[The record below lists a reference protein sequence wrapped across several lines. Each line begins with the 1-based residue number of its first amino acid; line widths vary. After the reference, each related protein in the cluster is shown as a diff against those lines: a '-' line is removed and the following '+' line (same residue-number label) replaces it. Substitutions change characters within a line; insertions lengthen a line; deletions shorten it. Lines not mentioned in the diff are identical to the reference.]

1 MKYYTKQKVSKN
13 TEKTEPNN
21 DEESVNLLQK
31 IPLGILTFDEEYK
44 INYINEYFSN
54 LGLFY
59 NFNFNNLIGQSILD
73 TEIFPNLILKDELFD
88 IQTGY
93 SFEKEY
99 SRIETSSASLSV
111 IIKCSPIFEAHNF
124 HGGIIVIEDLK
135 ILKAIT
141 DTGIL
146 KTEHF
151 EKIINEIND
160 LLFITDDSGKVKL
173 YYGKQIRNL
182 NCEITNDFQIDNIFS
197 LTARSIFDKYYELVK
212 TNRRSEKFNIELIVG
227 ESNLIYECRIEPLLN
242 KKGQIQF
249 IFFFLNNITEII
261 KYNEILAQQLID
273 YKQYQSIAESM
284 TESIIVVDLEGKIV
298 LWNKASEVLF
308 GYSRNEVSGKF
319 LGEALKL
326 FDETYFNNIK
336 EELNKTNSW
345 KINLTFNNKDEKKE
359 IAEARFSMQQG
370 DSFIIVLFIN
380 ITNKYLIEQQLKTT
394 EERFRNIIGNT
405 EDLIISLDP
414 DGTITFVNEKFV
426 SVLGYSSEIV
436 NKNIKTLLDPQYLTN
451 NLFDLKEFKNNPN
464 KKIELPIIS
473 KFGNI
478 HYFTAKFSPV
488 FFDNKTIKYFIG
500 FFYEITSEKK
510 LEKEF
515 ILYKSLFESSKDGI
529 AIIAN
534 GKIVL
539 SNDSFATIFGYNKKE
554 EIINSN
560 LIDLVSSNDVVK
572 VAEYFQ
578 LLEQRKEVPGRIEF
592 LGRRKDKS
600 AFFIEVS
607 PSIVDVE
614 SKNFVVI
621 DARDITERKRV
632 QQAIRESEEKYRNI
646 TENIDDFLFTFERI
660 EKVLKPLFYTFSVE
674 KITGYTQSEFLLEST
689 LFLKIIYP
697 DDFQLVKKKL
707 EAILRSRIQVSEEM
721 EFRII
726 NKRGNIVWVRTK
738 INVIRN
744 GDGKIS
750 KIYGLVSDISL
761 RKKAEEELNRSTE
774 NLIKLN
780 ETKDKFIS
788 IISHDL
794 RTPFSSILG
803 FTDLLL
809 VDEDLTE
816 EEKEQYIRFIQES
829 SKSMLSL
836 VNSLLDWTRLQTG
849 RIKFEP
855 EKISARMIII
865 NCINSLSGA
874 ALQKNINLRSDV
886 EKDIIIYADNSLM
899 TQVFNNLISNAI
911 KFTKPGGEI
920 VITSSPSKKTR
931 FYEFCV
937 RDNGVGIKPEN
948 MKELFR
954 IDTKYS
960 SEGTAGEKG
969 TGLGLSLVNEIIE
982 KHGGNIWVESEY
994 GKGSNFKFILPIAS
1008 ANILLVDDSKT
1019 DRLLY
1024 SKILKHITPDYN
1036 IDTASNGKDALEKIR
1051 TAPPALVITDHLMPE
1066 MNGYELTRE
1075 IKKLDIKGKPQVIV
1089 LSGNIDRSAID
1100 DYTNMGIEYVFHKP
1114 VNLSIFKTAVE
1125 KSLRKGLL
1133 G

>member
-1 MKYYTKQKVSKN
+1 MANQ
-13 TEKTEPNN
+13 TEKTRSQS
-21 DEESVNLLQK
+21 EEEGTNLLRK
-31 IPLGILTFDEEYK
+31 VPIGILTFDEEFR
-44 INYINEYFSN
+44 INFVNENFSN
-54 LGLFY
+54 LGIYY
-59 NFNFNNLIGQSILD
+59 NFNYDNLTGQRILD
-73 TEIFPNLILKDELFD
+73 SDIFPGLSLREDLLD

-93 SFEKEY
+93 SFEREY
-99 SRIETSSASLSV
+99 NRIDTSSASISL
-111 IIKCSPIFEAHNF
+111 IIKCSPVFENQNF
-124 HGGIIVIEDLK
+124 QGGILVVEDLR
-135 ILKAIT
+135 ILKGIT
-141 DTGIL
+141 ETGTL
-146 KTEHF
+146 KTEYF
-151 EKIINEIND
+151 EKIMSKVND
-160 LLFITDDSGKVKL
+160 LLFITDDEGKVKF

-182 NCEITNDFQIDNIFS
+182 NYEITNNFQINNIFS
-197 LTARSIFDKYYELVK
+197 IAVRNDFDKHYEQVK
-212 TNRRSEKFNIELIVG
+212 IKRHSEKFNIELVAG
-227 ESNLIYECRIEPLLN
+227 ENKLIYECRIEPLLN

-249 IFFFLNNITEII
+249 IFFFLEDITESIQLD
-261 KYNEILAQQLID
+261 KNLTQQLND
-273 YKQYQSIAESM
+273 FKQYQSIAESM
-284 TESIIVVDLEGKIV
+284 AESIIAIDLEGRIM
-298 LWNKASEVLF
+298 LWNRASEILF
-308 GYSRNEVSGKF
+308 GYSKKEVSGKF
-319 LGEALKL
+319 LGETLKL
-326 FDETYFNNIK
+326 FDEPYFNNIK
-336 EELNKTNSW
+336 EELDKSNSW
-345 KINLTFNNKDEKKE
+345 KINLTFNKKYEEKE
-359 IAEARFSMQQG
+359 IVEARFSMRPG

-380 ITNKYLIEQQLKTT
+380 ITGRELLEQQLRAT
-394 EERFRNIIGNT
+394 EDRFRNILGNT

-414 DGTITFVNEKFV
+414 DGTITYVNEKFI
-426 SVLGYSSEIV
+426 SVLGFSGEIIS
-436 NKNIKTLLDPQYLTN
+436 KNVKVLIDPQYLTN
-451 NLFDLKEFKNNPN
+451 NVFDLKEFKNNPN

-478 HYFTAKFSPV
+478 HYFTTKFVPV

-515 ILYKSLFESSKDGI
+515 FLFKSLFEASKDGI
-529 AIIAN
+529 AILTN

-554 EIINSN
+554 EVFNNS
-560 LIDLVSSNDVVK
+560 LIDFVSSNDVVR

-578 LLEQRKEVPGRIEF
+578 LLEQKKEVPGRIEF

-600 AFFIEVS
+600 VFFIEVS
-607 PSIVDVE
+607 PSIVNIE
-614 SKNFVVI
+614 SKNFVVL
-621 DARDITERKRV
+621 DARDVTERKRV

-660 EKVLKPLFYTFSVE
+660 DRVLKPLFYTFSVE

-697 DDFQLVKKKL
+697 DDFLLVKKKL
-707 EAILRSRIQVSEEM
+707 NTFLRSRIQVSEEM

-744 GDGKIS
+744 SDSKIS

-803 FTDLLL
+803 FTDLLIG
-809 VDEDLTE
+809 DEDLTE
-816 EEKEQYIRFIQES
+816 EEKKQYIRFIQES
-829 SKSMLSL
+829 SKSMLAL

-865 NCINSLSGA
+865 NSINSLSGA
-874 ALQKNINLRSDV
+874 ALQKHINLKSEV
-886 EKDIIIYADNSLM
+886 EKNVTIYADNSLM

-911 KFTKPGGEI
+911 KFTKPRGEI
-920 VITSSPSKKTR
+920 VISASPSKKTR
-931 FYEFCV
+931 FYEFSIK
-937 RDNGVGIKPEN
+937 DNGVGIKPEN

-994 GKGSNFKFILPIAS
+994 GKGTDFKFILPIAS
-1008 ANILLVDDSKT
+1008 ANILLVDDNKT

-1024 SKILKHITPDYN
+1024 SKILKNITPDYT
-1036 IDTASNGKDALEKIR
+1036 IEIASNGREALEKIM

-1066 MNGYELTRE
+1066 MNGYELTME

-1089 LSGNIDRSAID
+1089 LSGDMDRSTID
-1100 DYTNMGIEYVFHKP
+1100 DYTNLGVEYVFHKP
-1114 VNLSIFKTAVE
+1114 VNLSNFKTAVE
-1125 KSLRKGLL
+1125 KSLRKGLS

>member
-1 MKYYTKQKVSKN
+1 MSKN
-13 TEKTEPNN
+13 TERTKS
-21 DEESVNLLQK
+21 DSVEDNTKLLQK
-31 IPLGILTFDEEYK
+31 IPLGILTFDDEYR
-44 INYINEYFSN
+44 ISFVNEGFSD
-54 LGLFY
+54 LATY
-59 NFNFNNLIGQSILD
+59 YKFNNENLTGQSILD
-73 TEIFPNLILKDELFD
+73 SEIFPGLILKDELLD

-99 SRIETSSASLSV
+99 SNVDTGSVSISV
-111 IIKCSPIFEAHNF
+111 IIKCTPIFEDSTF
-124 HGGIIVIEDLK
+124 QGGILVVEDLS
-135 ILKAIT
+135 ILN
-141 DTGIL
+141 GIADKELL
-146 KTEHF
+146 KKEHF
-151 EKIINEIND
+151 EKIINKVND
-160 LLFITDDSGKVKL
+160 LLFVTDVDGNVKLHYGMQIKNLNFEAANNFQITNIFKSEARIDFENYFEQVKVK
-173 YYGKQIRNL
+173 RH
-182 NCEITNDFQIDNIFS
+182 S
-197 LTARSIFDKYYELVK
+197 V
-212 TNRRSEKFNIELIVG
+212 KFNLGLEIG
-227 ESNLIYECRIEPLLN
+227 GNNFIYECQIEPLLN
-242 KKGQIQF
+242 KKGQVQF
-249 IFFFLNNITEII
+249 IFVILNDITTII
-261 KYNEILAQQLID
+261 RDNENLVQQLND

-284 TESIIVVDLEGKIV
+284 SESIIAIDLEGRV
-298 LWNKASEVLF
+298 MLWNKASEMLF
-308 GYSRNEVSGKF
+308 GYTRNEVAGKF
-319 LGEALKL
+319 LGDALKL
-326 FDETYFNNIK
+326 FDAAYFNNIR
-336 EELNKTNSW
+336 EELNKSKSW
-345 KINLTFNNKDEKKE
+345 KINLTFNRKDEKKE
-359 IAEARFSMQQG
+359 VVEARFSLRP
-370 DSFIIVLFIN
+370 DDNFIIVLFIN
-380 ITNKYLIEQQLKTT
+380 ITDKNIIEQQLRTA
-394 EERFRNIIGNT
+394 EDRCRNILSST

-414 DGTITFVNEKFV
+414 DGTITYLNEKFV
-426 SVLGYSSEIV
+426 TILGYSNEILG
-436 NKNIKTLLDPQYLTN
+436 KNFRILLDPKYTAN
-451 NLFDLKEFKNNPN
+451 KIFDLKEFKNNPN
-464 KKIELPIIS
+464 KKVELPLIS
-473 KFGNI
+473 KFGNV
-478 HYFTAKFSPV
+478 HYFTSKFSPV
-488 FFDNKTIKYFIG
+488 FFENRTIKYFIG

-515 ILYKSLFESSKDGI
+515 LLFKSLFESSKDGI
-529 AIIAN
+529 AIIAE
-534 GKIVL
+534 GRIVL

-554 EIINSN
+554 EVLNSN

-578 LLEQRKEVPGRIEF
+578 LLEHRKEVPGRIEF
-592 LGRRKDKS
+592 LGKKKDNS
-600 AFFIEVS
+600 LFFIEVS
-607 PSIVDVE
+607 PSIIDIE

-621 DARDITERKRV
+621 DARDVTERKRV

-660 EKVLKPLFYTFSVE
+660 DKVLKPLFYTFSVE
-674 KITGYTQSEFLLEST
+674 KITGYTQTEFLLEST
-689 LFLKIIYP
+689 LFLKIVYP
-697 DDFQLVKKKL
+697 DDFQSVKNKL
-707 EAILRSRIQVSEEM
+707 NTVLQSRVQVSEEM

-738 INVIRN
+738 INVVRN
-744 GDGKIS
+744 NSGKIS

-809 VDEDLTE
+809 VDDELTE
-816 EEKEQYIRFIQES
+816 EEKKQYVRFIQES
-829 SKSMLSL
+829 SKSMLAL

-865 NCINSLSGA
+865 NSINSLSGSA
-874 ALQKNINLRSDV
+874 FQKNITLRSEV
-886 EKDIIIYADNSLM
+886 EKNVTIYADNSLM

-920 VITSSPSKKTR
+920 VISASPSKRTR
-931 FYEFCV
+931 FYEFSV

-994 GKGSNFKFILPIAS
+994 GKGSNFKFILPVAS

-1024 SKILKHITPDYN
+1024 SKILKNITPDYN
-1036 IDTASNGKDALEKIR
+1036 IEIASNGKEALEKIIA
-1051 TAPPALVITDHLMPE
+1051 APPALVITDHTMPV

-1089 LSGNIDRSAID
+1089 LSGDIDRSAIV
-1100 DYTNMGIEYVFHKP
+1100 DYTNLGIEYVFHKP
-1114 VNLSIFKTAVE
+1114 VNLSNFKTAVE
-1125 KSLRKGLL
+1125 KSLRKGLIN
-1133 G
+1133 

>member
-1 MKYYTKQKVSKN
+1 MAKYTKKKA
-13 TEKTEPNN
+13 PNIG
-21 DEESVNLLQK
+21 DERANLLQK
-31 IPLGILTFDEEYK
+31 APVGILTFDEEYR
-44 INYINEYFSN
+44 INLVNEN
-54 LGLFY
+54 LSHLGPY
-59 NFNFNNLIGQSILD
+59 YSFNYDNLTGQSILD
-73 TEIFPNLILKDELFD
+73 SEIFPGLSLKEELLD
-88 IQTGY
+88 IKTGY

-99 SRIETSSASLSV
+99 TRIDTGSASISV
-111 IIKCSPIFEAHNF
+111 IIKCSPVFEDHNF
-124 HGGIIVIEDLK
+124 QGGILVVEDLRIIK
-135 ILKAIT
+135 GVT
-141 DTGIL
+141 EEGIL
-146 KTEHF
+146 KSEHF
-151 EKIINEIND
+151 EKIMNKVND
-160 LLFITDDSGKVKL
+160 LLFITDGEGKVKF
-173 YYGKQIRNL
+173 YYGKQVRNL
-182 NCEITNDFQIDNIFS
+182 NYEITYNFQINNIFPPA
-197 LTARSIFDKYYELVK
+197 ARSDFDKYYELVRAK
-212 TNRRSEKFNIELIVG
+212 RRSEKFKTELVVG
-227 ESNLIYECRIEPLLN
+227 EDKIIYECKIEPSLN
-242 KKGQIQF
+242 KKGQLQF
-249 IFFFLNNITEII
+249 IFFFLNDITEII
-261 KYNEILAQQLID
+261 QDNENLARQLND
-273 YKQYQSIAESM
+273 FKLYQTIAESM
-284 TESIIVVDLEGKIV
+284 AESIITIDLEGKV
-298 LWNKASEVLF
+298 LLWNKASEILF
-308 GYSRNEVSGKF
+308 GYSKNEVSGKF

-326 FDETYFNNIK
+326 FDEVYFNNIK
-336 EELNKTNSW
+336 EELKKDKSW
-345 KINLTFNNKDEKKE
+345 KINLTFNKKDQKKE
-359 IAEARFSMQQG
+359 IVEARFSMQPE
-370 DSFIIVLFIN
+370 DSFITVLFIN
-380 ITNKYLIEQQLKTT
+380 ITDRNLIEQQLKTS
-394 EERFRNIIGNT
+394 EERFRNILGNT
-405 EDLIISLDP
+405 DDLIISLET
-414 DGTITFVNEKFV
+414 DGTIAYVNEKFV
-426 SVLGYSSEIV
+426 SVLGYSGEIIS
-436 NKNIKTLLDPQYLTN
+436 KNIKAFLDPKYLEN
-451 NLFDLKEFKNNPN
+451 NIFDLKEFKNNPN
-464 KKIELPIIS
+464 KKIELPLIS

-488 FFDNKTIKYFIG
+488 FFDNKTIRSYNG
-500 FFYEITSEKK
+500 FLYEITSEKK

-515 ILYKSLFESSKDGI
+515 FLFKSLFEASKDGI
-529 AIIAN
+529 AIVTN

-539 SNDSFATIFGYNKKE
+539 SNDSFATIFGHKKKE
-554 EIINSN
+554 EVFNNS
-560 LIDLVSSNDVVK
+560 LIDFVSSNDSLK

-578 LLEQRKEVPGRIEF
+578 LLELGKEVPGRLEF

-600 AFFIEVS
+600 VFFIEVS
-607 PSIVDVE
+607 PSIINVD

-621 DARDITERKRV
+621 DARDVTERKRA

-674 KITGYTQSEFLLEST
+674 KITGYTQTEFLLEST
-689 LFLKIIYP
+689 LFLKIVYP
-697 DDFQLVKKKL
+697 DDFHLVKKKL
-707 EAILRSRIQVSEEM
+707 KTILRSRIQVSEEM
-721 EFRII
+721 EFRIL
-726 NKRGNIVWVRTK
+726 NKHGNIVWIRTK

-744 GDGKIS
+744 TDGKIS

-794 RTPFSSILG
+794 RTPFSSIMG
-803 FTDLLL
+803 FTDLLIE
-809 VDEDLTE
+809 DEDLTE
-816 EEKEQYIRFIQES
+816 EEKKQYVRFIQES
-829 SKSMLSL
+829 SKSMLAL

-865 NCINSLSGA
+865 NSINSLSVA
-874 ALQKNINLRSDV
+874 ALQKNIILKSEV
-886 EKDIIIYADNSLM
+886 EKNVTIYADNSLM

-920 VITSSPSKKTR
+920 VISASPSKKTR
-931 FYEFCV
+931 FYEFSV

-954 IDTKYS
+954 IDTKFS

-982 KHGGNIWVESEY
+982 KHGGKIWVESEY

-1024 SKILKHITPDYN
+1024 SKILKNITPDYT
-1036 IDTASNGKDALEKIR
+1036 IEIASNGKEALEKIM

-1066 MNGYELTRE
+1066 MNGYELIRE

-1089 LSGNIDRSAID
+1089 LSRDMDRSAID
-1100 DYTNMGIEYVFHKP
+1100 DYTNLGIEYVFHKP
-1114 VNLSIFKTAVE
+1114 VNLSNFKTAVE

>member
-1 MKYYTKQKVSKN
+1 MLSNTDKTKPHSKEDN
-13 TEKTEPNN
+13 AKF
-21 DEESVNLLQK
+21 LQK
-31 IPLGILTFDEEYK
+31 IPLGILRFDEEYR
-44 INYINEYFSN
+44 INFINESFIN
-54 LGLFY
+54 LALYY
-59 NFNFNNLIGQSILD
+59 NFNSDNLTGQSILD
-73 TEIFPNLILKDELFD
+73 SEIFPGLSLKDELLD

-93 SFEKEY
+93 SFEREY
-99 SRIETSSASLSV
+99 FRIGTGSVSISV
-111 IIKCSPIFEAHNF
+111 IIKCTPVFEDHNF
-124 HGGIIVIEDLK
+124 QGGILVVEDLRILK
-135 ILKAIT
+135 GITDKGILKA
-141 DTGIL
+141 DN
-146 KTEHF
+146 F
-151 EKIINEIND
+151 EKILNKVND
-160 LLFITDDSGKVKL
+160 LLFITDEAGRVKIC
-173 YYGKQIRNL
+173 YGKHVKNL
-182 NCEITNDFQIDNIFS
+182 NYEIADNFQIDNIFRP
-197 LTARSIFDKYYELVK
+197 AAKDDFNKYIEQVRIK
-212 TNRRSEKFNIELIVG
+212 RRAVKFNIELESG
-227 ESNLIYECRIEPLLN
+227 ETKYIYECLAEPLLDN
-242 KKGQIQF
+242 KGIIQF
-249 IFFFLNNITEII
+249 IFFFLNDITKIVQ
-261 KYNEILAQQLID
+261 YNENLARQLND

-284 TESIIVVDLEGKIV
+284 TESIIAIDLDGKV
-298 LWNKASEVLF
+298 MLWNKASELLF
-308 GYSRNEVSGKF
+308 GYSKDEVTGKF
-319 LGEALKL
+319 LGDALKL
-326 FDETYFNNIK
+326 FDEAYFSNIK
-336 EELNKTNSW
+336 EELDQSKSW
-345 KINLTFNNKDEKKE
+345 KINLTFNRKDEKKE
-359 IAEARFSMQQG
+359 IVEARFSMRPG

-380 ITNKYLIEQQLKTT
+380 ITEKNLKEQQLKTT
-394 EERFRNIIGNT
+394 EERFRNILGNT
-405 EDLIISLDP
+405 EDLIISLEP
-414 DGTITFVNEKFV
+414 DGTITYINEKFV
-426 SVLGYSSEIV
+426 AILGYSGEIIG
-436 NKNIKTLLDPQYLTN
+436 KNIRILLDPKYLIN
-451 NLFDLKEFKNNPN
+451 NIFDLKEFKNNPN
-464 KKIELPIIS
+464 RKIELPIIS

-478 HYFTAKFSPV
+478 HYFNTKFSPV
-488 FFDNKTIKYFIG
+488 FFENKTIKYYIG

-515 ILYKSLFESSKDGI
+515 YLFKSLFEASKDGI

-539 SNDSFATIFGYNKKE
+539 SNDSFASIFGHKKKE
-554 EIINSN
+554 EVINNN
-560 LIDLVSSNDVVK
+560 LIDFVSSNDVVK

-592 LGRRKDKS
+592 LGKRKDNS
-600 AFFIEVS
+600 SFFIEVS
-607 PSIVDVE
+607 PSIVEID

-621 DARDITERKRV
+621 DARDVTERKRV

-646 TENIDDFLFTFERI
+646 TENIDDFLFTFERVD
-660 EKVLKPLFYTFSVE
+660 KVLKPLFYTFSVE

-689 LFLKIIYP
+689 LFLRIIYP
-697 DDFQLVKKKL
+697 DDFQLVKNKL
-707 EAILRSRIQVSEEM
+707 NTILRSRIQISEEM
-721 EFRII
+721 EFRIL

-744 GDGKIS
+744 SNGIIS

-809 VDEDLTE
+809 VDEELTE
-816 EEKEQYIRFIQES
+816 DEKKQYVRFIQES
-829 SKSMLSL
+829 SKSMLAL

-865 NCINSLSGA
+865 NSINSLSGA
-874 ALQKNINLRSDV
+874 AFQKNINLRSEVDKNV
-886 EKDIIIYADNSLM
+886 TIYADNSLM

-911 KFTKPGGEI
+911 KFTNPGGEI
-920 VITSSPSKKTR
+920 VISAIPSKKPR
-931 FYEFCV
+931 FYEFSV

-948 MKELFR
+948 IKELFR

-994 GKGSNFKFILPIAS
+994 GNGSNFKLVLPIAS

-1024 SKILKHITPDYN
+1024 SKILKNITPDYN
-1036 IDTASNGKDALEKIR
+1036 IEIASNGKEALEKIM
-1051 TAPPALVITDHLMPE
+1051 TAPPALVITDHIMPE

-1089 LSGNIDRSAID
+1089 LSGDIDRSAIV
-1100 DYTNMGIEYVFHKP
+1100 DYTNLGIEYVFHKP
-1114 VNLSIFKTAVE
+1114 VNLSNFKTAVE

-1133 G
+1133 S

>member
-1 MKYYTKQKVSKN
+1 MLKN
-13 TEKTEPNN
+13 TEKTKPGSEQ
-21 DEESVNLLQK
+21 DSAKFLQK
-31 IPLGILTFDEEYK
+31 IPLGILTFDEEYR
-44 INYINEYFSN
+44 INLVNENFSN
-54 LGLFY
+54 LGIYY
-59 NFNFNNLIGQSILD
+59 NFNYDNLTGQSILD
-73 TEIFPNLILKDELFD
+73 SEIFPGLNLKDELLD
-88 IQTGY
+88 IQSGY

-99 SRIETSSASLSV
+99 CRVETGSASITV
-111 IIKCSPIFEAHNF
+111 VVKCSPVFEDHNF
-124 HGGIIVIEDLK
+124 QGGILVVEDLR
-135 ILKAIT
+135 ILKGIT
-141 DTGIL
+141 DNGIL

-151 EKIINEIND
+151 EKIINKVND
-160 LLFITDDSGKVKL
+160 FLFITDDEGKIKFF
-173 YYGKQIRNL
+173 YGKQIRDL
-182 NCEITNDFQIDNIFS
+182 NYEITNNFQIDKIFS
-197 LTARSIFDKYYELVK
+197 PAARSDFDKYYEQVK
-212 TNRRSEKFNIELIVG
+212 IKRRSEKFNIELVLG
-227 ESNLIYECRIEPLLN
+227 ENNYIYECQIEPLLN

-249 IFFFLNNITEII
+249 IFIILNDRTII
-261 KYNEILAQQLID
+261 IRNNENLVQQLSD

-284 TESIIVVDLEGKIV
+284 TESIIAIDLSGRV
-298 LWNKASEVLF
+298 MLWNKASEILF
-308 GYSRNEVSGKF
+308 GYTRNEVAGKF
-319 LGEALKL
+319 LGDALKL
-326 FDETYFNNIK
+326 FDEAYFNNIK
-336 EELNKTNSW
+336 EELNRNKSW
-345 KINLTFNNKDEKKE
+345 KINLTFNRKDEKKE
-359 IAEARFSMQQG
+359 IVEARFSMAPE

-380 ITNKYLIEQQLKTT
+380 ITDKNIIEQQLKTT
-394 EERFRNIIGNT
+394 EERFRNILGNT

-414 DGTITFVNEKFV
+414 DGTITYVNEKFIT
-426 SVLGYSSEIV
+426 VLGYSGEIIG
-436 NKNIKTLLDPQYLTN
+436 KNIRILLEPQYLTN
-451 NLFDLKEFKNNPN
+451 NIFDLKEFKNNPGR
-464 KKIELPIIS
+464 KIELPIIS

-478 HYFTAKFSPV
+478 HYFAAKFSPV
-488 FFDNKTIKYFIG
+488 FFENRTIRYFIG

-515 ILYKSLFESSKDGI
+515 FLFKSLFEASKDGI

-554 EIINSN
+554 EVFNNN
-560 LIDLVSSNDVVK
+560 LIDFVSSNDVVK
-572 VAEYFQ
+572 VGEYFQ

-592 LGRRKDKS
+592 LGRRRDNS
-600 AFFIEVS
+600 AFFVEVS
-607 PSIVDVE
+607 PSIVDIE
-614 SKNFVVI
+614 GKSFVVV
-621 DARDITERKRV
+621 DARDVTERKRV

-689 LFLKIIYP
+689 LLLKIIYP

-707 EAILRSRIQVSEEM
+707 KGILRSRIQESEEM

-726 NKRGNIVWVRTK
+726 NKRGNIVWIRTK

-744 GDGKIS
+744 NSGKIS
-750 KIYGLVSDISL
+750 KIYGLISDISL

-803 FTDLLL
+803 FTDLLIG
-809 VDEDLTE
+809 DEDLTE
-816 EEKEQYIRFIQES
+816 DEKKQYVRFIQES
-829 SKSMLSL
+829 SKSMLAL

-865 NCINSLSGA
+865 NSINSLSGA
-874 ALQKNINLRSDV
+874 ALQKNINLRSEV
-886 EKDIIIYADNSLM
+886 GKNVTIYADNSLM

-920 VITSSPSKKTR
+920 VISASPSKKTR
-931 FYEFCV
+931 FFEFSV

-948 MKELFR
+948 IKELFR

-994 GKGSNFKFILPIAS
+994 GNGSNFKFILPVAS

-1024 SKILKHITPDYN
+1024 SKILKNITPDYN
-1036 IDTASNGKDALEKIR
+1036 IEIASNGKEALEKVIA
-1051 TAPPALVITDHLMPE
+1051 APPALVITDHSMPV

-1089 LSGNIDRSAID
+1089 LSGDIDRSAIL
-1100 DYTNMGIEYVFHKP
+1100 DYTNLGIEYVFHKP
-1114 VNLSIFKTAVE
+1114 VNLSNFKIAVE

>member
-1 MKYYTKQKVSKN
+1 MLKG
-13 TEKTEPNN
+13 TEKTKPHS
-21 DEESVNLLQK
+21 EEYNAKLLQI
-31 IPLGILTFDEEYK
+31 IPLGIITFDEEYR
-44 INYINEYFSN
+44 INFVNESFSN
-54 LGLFY
+54 LAHYY
-59 NFNFNNLIGQSILD
+59 NFNSDNLTGQSILD
-73 TEIFPNLILKDELFD
+73 SEIFPGLLLKEDLLE
-88 IQTGY
+88 IQSGY
-93 SFEKEY
+93 SFEREY
-99 SRIETSSASLSV
+99 FRIGTGASSISV
-111 IIKCSPIFEAHNF
+111 IIKCSPVFGDHDF
-124 HGGIIVIEDLK
+124 QGGILLVEDLK
-135 ILKAIT
+135 IIKGIEEKGALKS
-141 DTGIL
+141 
-146 KTEHF
+146 EHF
-151 EKIINEIND
+151 EKIINQVND
-160 LLFITDDSGKVKL
+160 LLFITDDEGKVKVSF
-173 YYGKQIRNL
+173 GKQIKNL
-182 NCEITNDFQIDNIFS
+182 NYEITDNFKINNIF
-197 LTARSIFDKYYELVK
+197 TPEAGVDFDKYYQQVK
-212 TNRRSEKFNIELIVG
+212 TRRQSIKFNIKLVIG
-227 ESNLIYECRIEPLLN
+227 ENDYSYECRIEPLLG

-249 IFFFLNNITEII
+249 IFFFLNDITEFVSD
-261 KYNEILAQQLID
+261 NEILANQLNN

-284 TESIIVVDLEGKIV
+284 TESIIAIDLEGKV
-298 LWNKASEVLF
+298 MLWNKASELLF
-308 GYSRNEVSGKF
+308 GYSRNEVGGKF
-319 LGEALKL
+319 LGDALKL
-326 FDETYFNNIK
+326 FDEAYFNNIK
-336 EELNKTNSW
+336 EELNNSQSW
-345 KINLTFNNKDEKKE
+345 KINLTFNRKDEKKE
-359 IAEARFSMQQG
+359 IVEARFSMRQG

-380 ITNKYLIEQQLKTT
+380 ITDKNLIEQHLKTT
-394 EERFRNIIGNT
+394 EERFRNILGNT

-414 DGTITFVNEKFV
+414 DGTITYINERFITI
-426 SVLGYSSEIV
+426 LGYSGDIIG
-436 NKNIKTLLDPQYLTN
+436 KNIRILFDPQYLAN
-451 NLFDLKEFKNNPN
+451 NIFDLKEFKNNPN
-464 KKIELPIIS
+464 RKIEIPLIS

-478 HYFTAKFSPV
+478 HYFNTKFSPV
-488 FFDNKTIKYFIG
+488 YFENRTIKYYVG

-515 ILYKSLFESSKDGI
+515 FLFKSLFEASKDGI

-539 SNDSFATIFGYNKKE
+539 SNDSFASLFGYIKKE
-554 EIINSN
+554 EVLNNN
-560 LIDLVSSNDVVK
+560 LIDFVSSNDVVK

-578 LLEQRKEVPGRIEF
+578 LLEQRKEVPGRLEF

-600 AFFIEVS
+600 SFFIEVS
-607 PSIVDVE
+607 PSIVNID
-614 SKNFVVI
+614 SKNFVVV
-621 DARDITERKRV
+621 DARDVTERKRV

-660 EKVLKPLFYTFSVE
+660 GKILKPLFYTFSVE

-697 DDFQLVKKKL
+697 DDFQSVRKKL
-707 EAILRSRIQVSEEM
+707 DPILRSRIQVSEEM

-738 INVIRN
+738 INVVRN
-744 GDGKIS
+744 SIGKIS

-809 VDEDLTE
+809 VDEELTE
-816 EEKEQYIRFIQES
+816 EEKKQYVRFIQES
-829 SKSMLSL
+829 SKSMLAL

-865 NCINSLSGA
+865 NSINSLSGA
-874 ALQKNINLRSDV
+874 AFQKNINLRSEVDKNV
-886 EKDIIIYADNSLM
+886 TIYADNSLM

-911 KFTKPGGEI
+911 KFTKAGGEI
-920 VITSSPSKKTR
+920 VISASPSNKTR
-931 FYEFCV
+931 FYEFSV

-994 GKGSNFKFILPIAS
+994 GKGSNFKFLLPVAS

-1024 SKILKHITPDYN
+1024 SKILKNITPDYN
-1036 IDTASNGKDALEKIR
+1036 IEIAANGKEALEKIM
-1051 TAPPALVITDHLMPE
+1051 TAPPALVITDHTMPE
-1066 MNGYELTRE
+1066 MNGYELTME
-1075 IKKLDIKGKPQVIV
+1075 IKKLDIKGKPQIIV
-1089 LSGNIDRSAID
+1089 LSGDIDRSTIL
-1100 DYTNMGIEYVFHKP
+1100 DYTNLGVEYVFHKP
-1114 VNLSIFKTAVE
+1114 VNLSNFKTAVE

-1133 G
+1133 S

>member
-1 MKYYTKQKVSKN
+1 MSDN
-13 TEKTEPNN
+13 TEKIKPNN
-21 DEESVNLLQK
+21 EEKGANLLQE
-31 IPLGILTFDEEYK
+31 IPLGILTFDGEYR
-44 INYINEYFSN
+44 INFINDNFLS

-59 NFNFNNLIGQSILD
+59 NFNYDNLIDQSILD
-73 TEIFPNLILKDELFD
+73 SEIFPNLNIKNELLD

-93 SFEKEY
+93 AFEREY
-99 SRIETSSASLSV
+99 NRIETSSAFLSV
-111 IIKCSPIFEAHNF
+111 MIKCSPIIKDHNF
-124 HGGIIVIEDLK
+124 KGGILVVEDLR
-135 ILKAIT
+135 ILKT
-141 DTGIL
+141 LTETEIL
-146 KTEHF
+146 RTEHF

-160 LLFITDDSGKVKL
+160 LIFITDDGGKVK
-173 YYGKQIRNL
+173 YYFGKQIRNL
-182 NCEITNDFQIDNIFS
+182 NYEITNDFQIDNIFS
-197 LTARSIFDKYYELVK
+197 PSSKSDFNKYYELVK
-212 TNRRSEKFNIELIVG
+212 ANRCSEKFNVELLVR
-227 ESNLIYECRIEPLLN
+227 ENKLIFECRIEPLLN

-249 IFFFLNNITEII
+249 IFIFLNDITGII
-261 KYNEILAQQLID
+261 KYNDNLIQQLND
-273 YKQYQSIAESM
+273 FKQYQSIAESM
-284 TESIIVVDLEGKIV
+284 TESIIAIDLEGKIM
-298 LWNKASEVLF
+298 LWNKASETLF
-308 GYSRNEVSGKF
+308 GYTKNEVTGKF
-319 LGEALKL
+319 LGDALKL
-326 FDETYFNNIK
+326 FDDAYFNNIK
-336 EELNKTNSW
+336 QELNKSNSW
-345 KINLTFNNKDEKKE
+345 KINLTFYKKDERKE
-359 IAEARFSMQQG
+359 IVEARFSMQRG

-380 ITNKYLIEQQLKTT
+380 ITDKNLIEQQLK
-394 EERFRNIIGNT
+394 ESEDRFSNIIRNT
-405 EDLIISLDP
+405 ENLIICLNP
-414 DGTITFVNEKFV
+414 DGTITYINEKFV

-436 NKNIKTLLDPQYLTN
+436 NKNIRSILDPQYLAN
-451 NLFDLKEFKNNPN
+451 NLFDLKEFKNNPK
-464 KKIELPIIS
+464 KKIELQIIS

-478 HYFTAKFSPV
+478 HYFTARFSPV
-488 FFDNKTIKYFIG
+488 FFDNKTLKYFVG
-500 FFYEITSEKK
+500 FFSEITSEKK
-510 LEKEF
+510 LEKDF
-515 ILYKSLFESSKDGI
+515 ILYKSLFESSRDGI
-529 AIIAN
+529 AIITN

-554 EIINSN
+554 EVINSN
-560 LIDLVSSNDVVK
+560 LIDFVSSNDVVK

-578 LLEQRKEVPGRIEF
+578 LLEQGKEVPGRIEF

-607 PSIVDVE
+607 PSIVGVE
-614 SKNFVVI
+614 SKNFIVI

-660 EKVLKPLFYTFSVE
+660 EKVLKPIFYTFSVE

-697 DDFQLVKKKL
+697 DDFQAVKKKL
-707 EAILRSRIQVSEEM
+707 AAILRSRNQVSEEM

-738 INVIRN
+738 INVRRN
-744 GDGKIS
+744 GDGKIL

-816 EEKEQYIRFIQES
+816 EEKKQYIRFIQES

-874 ALQKNINLRSDV
+874 ALQKNINLKSEV
-886 EKDIIIYADNSLM
+886 EKDVIIYADNSLM
-899 TQVFNNLISNAI
+899 TQVFNNLISNSI

-920 VITSSPSKKTR
+920 VITTSPSKKTR
-931 FYEFCV
+931 FYEFSV

-1036 IDTASNGKDALEKIR
+1036 IETASNGKEALEKIR
-1051 TAPPALVITDHLMPE
+1051 TAPPALVITDHIMPE
-1066 MNGYELTRE
+1066 MNGYDLTRE

-1089 LSGNIDRSAID
+1089 LSGDIDRSAID
-1100 DYTNMGIEYVFHKP
+1100 DYTNIGIEYVFHKP

>member
-1 MKYYTKQKVSKN
+1 MLSN
-13 TEKTEPNN
+13 TENTKPHS
-21 DEESVNLLQK
+21 DEDNAKFLQK
-31 IPLGILTFDEEYK
+31 IPLGIIIFDEEYR
-44 INYINEYFSN
+44 INFVNECFSN
-54 LGLFY
+54 LALYY
-59 NFNFNNLIGQSILD
+59 NFNPDNLTGQSILD
-73 TEIFPNLILKDELFD
+73 SEIFPALSLKDELLD

-99 SRIETSSASLSV
+99 FRIGSGSV
-111 IIKCSPIFEAHNF
+111 SISIIIKCSPVFEDHNF
-124 HGGIIVIEDLK
+124 RGGILVVEDLRILK
-135 ILKAIT
+135 GITDKAILKA
-141 DTGIL
+141 D
-146 KTEHF
+146 HF
-151 EKIINEIND
+151 EKIINKVND
-160 LLFITDDSGKVKL
+160 LLIITDDEGRVKFC
-173 YYGKQIRNL
+173 YGKQVKKL
-182 NCEITNDFQIDNIFS
+182 KYEIADNFQINNIF
-197 LTARSIFDKYYELVK
+197 TPEAKEDFDKYIEQVK
-212 TNRRSEKFNIELIVG
+212 VKRRSIKFNIEIVLDG
-227 ESNLIYECRIEPLLN
+227 NNFIYECQAEPLLDN
-242 KKGQIQF
+242 KGQIQF
-249 IFFFLNNITEII
+249 IFFFLNDITKTIQN
-261 KYNEILAQQLID
+261 NENLTHQLND
-273 YKQYQSIAESM
+273 YKQYHSIAESM
-284 TESIIVVDLEGKIV
+284 TESIIAIDEDGKV
-298 LWNKASEVLF
+298 MLWNKASELLF
-308 GYSRNEVSGKF
+308 GYSKEEVTGKF
-319 LGEALKL
+319 LGDALKL
-326 FDETYFNNIK
+326 FDEAYFNNIK
-336 EELNKTNSW
+336 KELDKNKSW
-345 KINLTFNNKDEKKE
+345 KINLTFNRKDEKKE
-359 IAEARFSMQQG
+359 IVEARFSMRPG

-380 ITNKYLIEQQLKTT
+380 ITDKNLIEQQLKTT
-394 EERFRNIIGNT
+394 EEKFRNILGNT

-414 DGTITFVNEKFV
+414 DGTITYINERFVAI
-426 SVLGYSSEIV
+426 LGYSSEIIG
-436 NKNIKTLLDPQYLTN
+436 KNIKILLDPQYLLN
-451 NLFDLKEFKNNPN
+451 NIFDLKEFKNNPN
-464 KKIELPIIS
+464 KKIELPLLS

-478 HYFTAKFSPV
+478 HYFNAKFSPV
-488 FFDNKTIKYFIG
+488 LFENKTIKYFIG

-515 ILYKSLFESSKDGI
+515 FLFKSLFEASKDGI

-539 SNDSFATIFGYNKKE
+539 SNDSFATIFGYKKKE
-554 EIINSN
+554 EVVNNN
-560 LIDLVSSNDVVK
+560 LIDFVSNNDVVR

-578 LLEQRKEVPGRIEF
+578 LLENRKEVPGRIEF
-592 LGRRKDKS
+592 LGRRKDNS
-600 AFFIEVS
+600 SFFLEVS
-607 PSIVDVE
+607 PSIIDID

-632 QQAIRESEEKYRNI
+632 QQVIRESEEKYRNI
-646 TENIDDFLFTFERI
+646 TENIDDFLFTFERV
-660 EKVLKPLFYTFSVE
+660 EKVLKPIFYTFSVE

-697 DDFQLVKKKL
+697 DDFQLVRKKL
-707 EAILRSRIQVSEEM
+707 NPILRSRIQVSEEM
-721 EFRII
+721 EFRIL

-744 GDGKIS
+744 SDGKIS

-809 VDEDLTE
+809 VDEELTE
-816 EEKEQYIRFIQES
+816 DEKRNYVKYIQES
-829 SKSMLSL
+829 SKSMLAL

-865 NCINSLSGA
+865 NSINSLSGA
-874 ALQKNINLRSDV
+874 AFQKNINLRSEV
-886 EKDIIIYADNSLM
+886 EKNVTIYADNSLM

-911 KFTKPGGEI
+911 KFTRPGGEI
-920 VITSSPSKKTR
+920 VISASPSKKTR
-931 FYEFCV
+931 FYEFSV

-1024 SKILKHITPDYN
+1024 SKILKNITPDYN
-1036 IDTASNGKDALEKIR
+1036 IEIASNGKEALEKIIA
-1051 TAPPALVITDHLMPE
+1051 APPALVITDHIMPE
-1066 MNGYELTRE
+1066 MNGYELTME

-1089 LSGNIDRSAID
+1089 LSGDIDRSAID
-1100 DYTNMGIEYVFHKP
+1100 DYTNLGIEYVFHKP
-1114 VNLSIFKTAVE
+1114 VNLSNFKTAVE

>member
-1 MKYYTKQKVSKN
+1 M
-13 TEKTEPNN
+13 EKTKPHSE
-21 DEESVNLLQK
+21 EESANLLRK
-31 IPLGILTFDEEYK
+31 APLGILTFDEEYR
-44 INYINEYFSN
+44 INFVNENFSN

-59 NFNFNNLIGQSILD
+59 NFNYDNLIGQSILD
-73 TEIFPNLILKDELFD
+73 SEIFPGLSLKEELLD

-93 SFEKEY
+93 SFEREFTK
-99 SRIETSSASLSV
+99 IESGSASISV
-111 IIKCSPIFEAHNF
+111 IVKCSPVYEGQNF
-124 HGGIIVIEDLK
+124 QGGILVVEDLRILK
-135 ILKAIT
+135 GITEGGILKA
-141 DTGIL
+141 
-146 KTEHF
+146 EHF
-151 EKIINEIND
+151 EKIMNKVND
-160 LLFITDDSGKVKL
+160 LLFITDDEGKVKF

-182 NCEITNDFQIDNIFS
+182 NYEITYNSQISNIFS
-197 LTARSIFDKYYELVK
+197 PETRTDFDKYCELVK
-212 TNRRSEKFNIELIVG
+212 VNRRSEKFNLELVIG
-227 ESNLIYECRIEPLLN
+227 DDKLIYECRVEPLLN
-242 KKGQIQF
+242 RKGQIQF
-249 IFFFLNNITEII
+249 IFFFLNGITEII
-261 KYNEILAQQLID
+261 HYNENLARQLND

-284 TESIIVVDLEGKIV
+284 TESIIAIDLEGKV
-298 LWNKASEVLF
+298 LLWNKASEILF
-308 GYSRNEVSGKF
+308 GYSKNEVSGNF

-336 EELNKTNSW
+336 EELKKNKSW
-345 KINLTFNNKDEKKE
+345 KINLTFNKKDQKKE
-359 IAEARFSMQQG
+359 IVEARFSMRPG

-380 ITNKYLIEQQLKTT
+380 ITDKNLLEQQLKTS
-394 EERFRNIIGNT
+394 EERLRNIIGNT
-405 EDLIISLDP
+405 EALITSLEP
-414 DGTITFVNEKFV
+414 DGKITYINEKFV
-426 SVLGYSSEIV
+426 SVLGYSLEII
-436 NKNIKTLLDPQYLTN
+436 NKNFKDFIDPQYLGN
-451 NLFDLKEFKNNPN
+451 NIFDLKEFKNNPN
-464 KKIELPIIS
+464 KKIELPLMS

-488 FFDNKTIKYFIG
+488 YFDNKTIKSFIG

-515 ILYKSLFESSKDGI
+515 FLFKSLFEASKDGI

-554 EIINSN
+554 EVINNN
-560 LIDLVSSNDVVK
+560 LIDFVYSNDVVK

-592 LGRRKDKS
+592 LGRKKDKS
-600 AFFIEVS
+600 IFFIEVS
-607 PSIVDVE
+607 PSIVDIE

-660 EKVLKPLFYTFSVE
+660 EKVLKPLFYTYSVE
-674 KITGYTQSEFLLEST
+674 KITGYSQSEFLLEST

-697 DDFQLVKKKL
+697 DDFILVKKKL
-707 EAILRSRIQVSEEM
+707 KTILRSRIQVSEEM

-726 NKRGNIVWVRTK
+726 NKHGNIVWVRTK
-738 INVIRN
+738 INVTRN
-744 GDGKIS
+744 TDGQIL

-803 FTDLLL
+803 FTDLLIG
-809 VDEDLTE
+809 DEDLTE
-816 EEKEQYIRFIQES
+816 EEKKQYVRFIQES
-829 SKSMLSL
+829 SKSMLEL

-855 EKISARMIII
+855 EKISARMIVI
-865 NCINSLSGA
+865 NSINSLSGT
-874 ALQKNINLRSDV
+874 ALQKNINLKSEV
-886 EKDIIIYADNSLM
+886 EKDLTIYADNSLM
-899 TQVFNNLISNAI
+899 SQVFNNLISNAI

-920 VITSSPSKKTR
+920 VISASPSKKTR
-931 FYEFCV
+931 FYEFSV

-954 IDTKYS
+954 IDTKFS

-969 TGLGLSLVNEIIE
+969 SGLGLSLVNEIIE

-1024 SKILKHITPDYN
+1024 SKILKNITPDYN
-1036 IDTASNGKDALEKIR
+1036 IEVASNGKEALEKIV

-1066 MNGYELTRE
+1066 MNGYELTME
-1075 IKKLDIKGKPQVIV
+1075 IKKLDIKGKPPVII
-1089 LSGNIDRSAID
+1089 LSGDIDRSTID
-1100 DYTNMGIEYVFHKP
+1100 DYTNLGIEYVFHKP
-1114 VNLSIFKTAVE
+1114 VNLSNFKTAVE

-1133 G
+1133 S

>member
-1 MKYYTKQKVSKN
+1 MLSN
-13 TEKTEPNN
+13 TEKTKPHS
-21 DEESVNLLQK
+21 EEDNARFLQK
-31 IPLGILTFDEEYK
+31 IPLGILIFDEEYR
-44 INYINEYFSN
+44 INFINESFSN
-54 LGLFY
+54 LALYY
-59 NFNFNNLIGQSILD
+59 NFNSENLTGQSILD
-73 TEIFPNLILKDELFD
+73 SEIFPGLSLKDELLD

-93 SFEKEY
+93 SFEREY
-99 SRIETSSASLSV
+99 FRIGSGSVSISV
-111 IIKCSPIFEAHNF
+111 IIKCSPVFDDHNF
-124 HGGIIVIEDLK
+124 QGGILVVEDLRILK
-135 ILKAIT
+135 GITDKGILKA
-141 DTGIL
+141 D
-146 KTEHF
+146 HF
-151 EKIINEIND
+151 EKIINKVND
-160 LLFITDDSGKVKL
+160 LLLITDNEGSVKVC
-173 YYGKQIRNL
+173 YGKQVKNL
-182 NCEITNDFQIDNIFS
+182 SCEISDNFQINNIF
-197 LTARSIFDKYYELVK
+197 TCAPKDEFNKYFEQVRNK
-212 TNRRSEKFNIELIVG
+212 RRSAKFNIEIELG
-227 ESNLIYECRIEPLLN
+227 GNNFIYECLAEPLLDN
-242 KKGQIQF
+242 KGIIQF
-249 IFFFLNNITEII
+249 IFFFLNDITKII
-261 KYNEILAQQLID
+261 RNNENLAHQLND

-284 TESIIVVDLEGKIV
+284 TESIIAIDLDGKV
-298 LWNKASEVLF
+298 MLWNKASELLF
-308 GYSRNEVSGKF
+308 GYSKDEVAGKF
-319 LGEALKL
+319 LGDALKL
-326 FDETYFNNIK
+326 FDEAYFANIK
-336 EELNKTNSW
+336 EELDKSKSW
-345 KINLTFNNKDEKKE
+345 KINLTFNRKDEKKE
-359 IAEARFSMQQG
+359 IVEARFSMRPG
-370 DSFIIVLFIN
+370 DRFIIVLFIN
-380 ITNKYLIEQQLKTT
+380 ITEKNLLEQQLKTA
-394 EERFRNIIGNT
+394 EERFRNILGNT
-405 EDLIISLDP
+405 EDLIISLEP
-414 DGTITFVNEKFV
+414 DGTITYINERFVAI
-426 SVLGYSSEIV
+426 LGYSAEIIG
-436 NKNIKTLLDPQYLTN
+436 KNIRILLDPQYLIN
-451 NLFDLKEFKNNPN
+451 NIFDLKEFKNNPN
-464 KKIELPIIS
+464 RKIELPIIS

-478 HYFTAKFSPV
+478 HYFNTKFSPI
-488 FFDNKTIKYFIG
+488 FFENKTIKYFIG

-515 ILYKSLFESSKDGI
+515 YLFKSLFEASKDGI

-539 SNDSFATIFGYNKKE
+539 SNDSFASIFGYNKKE
-554 EIINSN
+554 EVVNNN
-560 LIDLVSSNDVVK
+560 LIDFVSSNDVVK

-592 LGRRKDKS
+592 LGRRKDNS
-600 AFFIEVS
+600 SFFLEVS
-607 PSIVDVE
+607 PSIVDID
-614 SKNFVVI
+614 SKSFVVI
-621 DARDITERKRV
+621 DARDVTERKRV

-646 TENIDDFLFTFERI
+646 TENIDDFLFTFERVG
-660 EKVLKPLFYTFSVE
+660 KVLKPLFYTFSVE

-689 LFLKIIYP
+689 LFLRIIYP
-697 DDFQLVKKKL
+697 DDFQLVKNKL
-707 EAILRSRIQVSEEM
+707 NTILHSRIQVSEEM
-721 EFRII
+721 EFRIL

-744 GDGKIS
+744 SNGIIS

-809 VDEDLTE
+809 VDEELTE
-816 EEKEQYIRFIQES
+816 DEKKQYVRFIQES
-829 SKSMLSL
+829 SKSMLAL

-865 NCINSLSGA
+865 NSINSLSGA
-874 ALQKNINLRSDV
+874 AFQKNINLRSEV
-886 EKDIIIYADNSLM
+886 EKNVTIYADNSLM

-920 VITSSPSKKTR
+920 IISASPSKKTR
-931 FYEFCV
+931 FYEFSV

-994 GKGSNFKFILPIAS
+994 GKGSNFKFLLPIAS

-1024 SKILKHITPDYN
+1024 SKILKNITPDYN
-1036 IDTASNGKDALEKIR
+1036 IEIASNGKEALEKIM
-1051 TAPPALVITDHLMPE
+1051 TAPPALVITDHFMPE

-1089 LSGNIDRSAID
+1089 LSGDIDRSAIV
-1100 DYTNMGIEYVFHKP
+1100 DYTNLGIEYVFHKP
-1114 VNLSIFKTAVE
+1114 VNLSNFKIAVE

-1133 G
+1133 S